1 MRMLMIQSGRRCG
14 RSKGLFPLF
23 QYAQANGWTVG
34 YTNGGHLRFT
44 KPNRPIIHSS
54 STPSDW
60 RASRNALAMLAKADR
75 MEVSLA

>member
-1 MRMLMIQSGRRCG
+1 MTA
-14 RSKGLFPLF
+14 
-23 QYAQANGWTVG
+23 Y
-34 YTNGGHLRFT
+34 LRFT
-44 KPNRPIIHSS
+44 KPDRPIIHTS